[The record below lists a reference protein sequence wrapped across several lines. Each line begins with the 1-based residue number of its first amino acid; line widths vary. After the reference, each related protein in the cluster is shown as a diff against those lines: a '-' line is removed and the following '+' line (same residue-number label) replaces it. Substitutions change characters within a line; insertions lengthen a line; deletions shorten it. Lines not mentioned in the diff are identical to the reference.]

1 MLEVRTVHDNEEGSP
16 NLDPLTGQ
24 SGAHPIGVGMG
35 AGAAGVAGAA
45 IGSAVGPI
53 GTIVGAVV
61 GAVVG
66 GLAGKDMAEAVDPTV
81 EDAYWRDN
89 HATRSYATGT
99 SYEEFEPAYRYG
111 WESRAKHAGRSFD
124 EVETDLSTNWSADSS
139 RTKLGWSR
147 ARPAVRDAWD
157 RVETNYVI

>member
-1 MLEVRTVHDNEEGSP
+1 MLEDRTERIDEEGSP

-24 SGAHPIGVGMG
+24 PGAHPLGVGMG

-45 IGSAVGPI
+45 IGSAVGPV

-66 GLAGKDMAEAVDPTV
+66 GLAGKDMAEAVDPTI

-89 HATRSYATGT
+89 HATRPYATGT

-124 EVETDLSTNWSADSS
+124 EVETDLSTDWSADSS
-139 RTKLGWSR
+139 RTK
-147 ARPAVRDAWD
+147 
-157 RVETNYVI
+157 